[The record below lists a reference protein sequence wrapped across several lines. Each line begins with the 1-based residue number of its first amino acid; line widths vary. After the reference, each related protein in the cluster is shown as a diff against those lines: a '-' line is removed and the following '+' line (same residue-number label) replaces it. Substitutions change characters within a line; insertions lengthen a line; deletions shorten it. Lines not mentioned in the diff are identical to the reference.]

1 MAFDNIIGTT
11 LERYFSS
18 GKATDNIFSRTAVMD
33 WMKRKCKID
42 VQGGRNA
49 GHPVM
54 GARNTTFQNY
64 SGYDTL
70 TPAVD
75 EIINT
80 ATYEWKQSA
89 IYIPISGLEQAK
101 NSGDKAVINLLKAK
115 TENAERTAAEV
126 FEEMFFLADG
136 AGGGTTPT
144 LYTASANEWAGLALW
159 CDTTSTDTGGINGV
173 TDDWWQASV
182 DTTVGA
188 MTLEKLASKYYD
200 VSYGSDKPDF
210 EVTTQTLYEN
220 YESLLTPNQRFT
232 NPDTAKAGFDNLM
245 HKAGVLTWS
254 DYCPSGDWY
263 FLNSNHVK
271 LSVLDGKWMKFNGF
285 IQPYDKDAQY
295 GLILNYGTFATDGL
309 RYIGKLDGVTAPA

>member
-11 LERYFSS
+11 LERYFTS

-33 WMKRKCKID
+33 FLKRRAKLD

-49 GHPVM
+49 VHPVM
-54 GARNTTFQNY
+54 GARNSTFQNY
-64 SGYDTL
+64 NGYDTL

-89 IYIPISGLEQAK
+89 IYIPISGLEEAK

-136 AGGGTTPT
+136 AGTDNSQT
-144 LYTASANEWAGLALW
+144 LYTPSTKEWAGLKLFT
-159 CDTTSTDTGGINGV
+159 DNTSTDTGGIDG
-173 TDDWWQASV
+173 TADDWWQSSN
-182 DTTVGA
+182 TNHGGA
-188 MTLEKLASKYYD
+188 LTIKGLATKYND
-200 VSYGSDKPDF
+200 VSYGSDKCDF
-210 EVTTQTLYEN
+210 EVTTQAG
-220 YESLLTPNQRFT
+220 YESYEALLQADQRFT

-245 HKAGVLTWS
+245 HKAGVVTWS
-254 DYCPSGDWY
+254 DYCPSGEWY
-263 FLNSNHVK
+263 FLNSRHVK
-271 LSVLDGKWMKFNGF
+271 LSVLDGQWMKFNGF
-285 IQPYDKDAQY
+285 IQPYDKDAKY
-295 GLILNYGTFATDGL
+295 GMVLCYGTFASDGL
-309 RYIGKLDGVTAPA
+309 RYIGKLSGATA